1 MNTRSETKKIEQE
14 KKLDIKTND
23 IRSRLRKNPN
33 KIKPLYLDEYPEKK
47 RKKKESIVSHDE
59 KEVCWK
65 ILEILKKDEKS
76 ILFRQP
82 AIKAFNDKED
92 RDYYKQQIKE
102 PRDLGNI
109 TKKLKSIK
117 YNAKEFRDDLD
128 LCWSNAIL
136 FNDNETEAY
145 KNAEYLKDLCE
156 KLFKEYGLYDFI
168 NKENDENKNDNNS
181 VINPENKNIDTEIK
195 KENIEENNNNNDN
208 NDNTNLEENNYSI
221 EKIANQNNANKNNKI
236 TGKKRKRNYINI
248 EEIDNIKDKE
258 SDKEKDKDKKIE
270 KKKEFN
276 RYGFS
281 DIQKKFLIRHP
292 IITCPE
298 YIPDLLKK
306 TFKTRKV
313 KRKCN
318 NKQLN
323 KNNNINKN
331 HIHHSNMA
339 HLSHIQNDIKLIN
352 DKNYQR
358 KINYDW
364 IELFHYNKLEKN
376 NILKE
381 EIEIDINMDSS
392 EYLQNNKENY
402 KNEENFGNKI
412 NKNILN
418 INSKKVTS
426 EEKKQM
432 EDFDINF
439 NSRNVYDL
447 DSKKDIKPSSI
458 NNDLSKSN
466 LTNNYN
472 LYNNIGNIKTNINE
486 NNYVSHRNNKKN
498 DKNIALR
505 DEGAKYFDQLSDS
518 IMIDL
523 LVYIEN
529 IRPQSIKELAND
541 TIYINMELFNEE
553 TFTKVLDFVKKYV

>member
-281 DIQKKFLIRHP
+281 DIQK
-292 IITCPE
+292 
-298 YIPDLLKK
+298 
-306 TFKTRKV
+306 
-313 KRKCN
+313 
-318 NKQLN
+318 
-323 KNNNINKN
+323 
-331 HIHHSNMA
+331 
-339 HLSHIQNDIKLIN
+339 
-352 DKNYQR
+352 
-358 KINYDW
+358 
-364 IELFHYNKLEKN
+364 
-376 NILKE
+376 
-381 EIEIDINMDSS
+381 
-392 EYLQNNKENY
+392 
-402 KNEENFGNKI
+402 NF
-412 NKNILN
+412 
-418 INSKKVTS
+418 
-426 EEKKQM
+426 
-432 EDFDINF
+432 
-439 NSRNVYDL
+439 
-447 DSKKDIKPSSI
+447 
-458 NNDLSKSN
+458 
-466 LTNNYN
+466 
-472 LYNNIGNIKTNINE
+472 
-486 NNYVSHRNNKKN
+486 
-498 DKNIALR
+498 
-505 DEGAKYFDQLSDS
+505 
-518 IMIDL
+518 
-523 LVYIEN
+523 
-529 IRPQSIKELAND
+529 
-541 TIYINMELFNEE
+541 
-553 TFTKVLDFVKKYV
+553 